1 MGRSARGS
9 GALHAV
15 LGCVATLSHLNT
27 HCFCAGVNHI
37 LILWVNQAWIAP
49 GTLHTDGVATY
60 RIPALHDVPQEMN
73 VTLVQ
78 GARNDR
84 EGNVFSSKGVG
95 EASMACGTC
104 PFFAVRDAITA
115 ARLGNGMGPKEAAEF
130 VLDSPATPERL
141 RLCCG
146 DRYVKLATGVSTARP
161 VASL

>member
-1 MGRSARGS
+1 
-9 GALHAV
+9 
-15 LGCVATLSHLNT
+15 
-27 HCFCAGVNHI
+27 
-37 LILWVNQAWIAP
+37 
-49 GTLHTDGVATY
+49 
-60 RIPALHDVPQEMN
+60 MN

-84 EGNVFSSKGVG
+84 EGNIFSSKGVG

-115 ARLGNGMGPKEAAEF
+115 ARLDSGMDSKQATEF
-130 VLDSPATPERL
+130 VLDSPATPERV

-146 DRYVKLATGVSTARP
+146 DKYVKLAAGLSTRP